1 MNNTLL
7 SIYQCLL
14 DHFGPQDWWPA
25 DTPFEVI
32 IGAILT
38 QGVNWKNIEKA
49 IANLAQAGVLDPG
62 RLAALPEDELAQ
74 LIRPSGYYRVK
85 AKKIK
90 AFLAFLQ
97 DRYENDLKKLFAVP
111 LEELRSQLLD
121 IWGIGPETADSI
133 LLYAGGYPSFVV
145 DAYTS
150 RIMSRLGLVPKE
162 IKYEDLRTL
171 FQENLPTDPKL
182 FNEYHALFV
191 ALGRDYCLKNKPRCR
206 ACPLGEICPSSPP
219 HFSTSVS
226 LSPSTR

>member
-38 QGVNWKNIEKA
+38 QGVNWKNVEKA

-85 AKKIK
+85 AKK
-90 AFLAFLQ
+90 
-97 DRYENDLKKLFAVP
+97 
-111 LEELRSQLLD
+111 
-121 IWGIGPETADSI
+121 
-133 LLYAGGYPSFVV
+133 
-145 DAYTS
+145 S
-150 RIMSRLGLVPKE
+150 R
-162 IKYEDLRTL
+162 
-171 FQENLPTDPKL
+171 
-182 FNEYHALFV
+182 
-191 ALGRDYCLKNKPRCR
+191 
-206 ACPLGEICPSSPP
+206 PSSPSSRTATKMTSRNSLRYP
-219 HFSTSVS
+219 WRNCAPSSLTYGASAPKRPIPSSSMPEAIPALLSMPIPQESCPAWGWCRKKLNTKTCAPFSRRTCPPTQSS
-226 LSPSTR
+226 LMSTTPFLLPWEGTTA